1 MQLIDSFNSLYNTYN
16 KYLNE
21 NIITDAYADLSMNAY
36 QYIVV
41 IYDKKEI
48 TTTALAN
55 ILGLKKSSVTQM
67 LQSLEEKGYVE
78 KLPSDSD
85 KRSTLIKLTPKGNDV
100 MLAEEKAITHF
111 ESKIK
116 KILTE
121 KELLTLESLFLKL
134 AEGIANDDN

>member
-85 KRSTLIKLTPKGNDV
+85 KRSTIIKLTPKGNDV